1 MTTSYR
7 PGRSPERRR
16 GPDPLMKSLTWLGLA
31 GWLLMLVALVILEKA
46 RPKSQV
52 FLTGVVEAKRQT
64 TWDMGLAQYI
74 FYLAIF
80 GLSISIIGLV
90 IILNVS

>member
-1 MTTSYR
+1 
-7 PGRSPERRR
+7 
-16 GPDPLMKSLTWLGLA
+16 MKSLTWLGLA